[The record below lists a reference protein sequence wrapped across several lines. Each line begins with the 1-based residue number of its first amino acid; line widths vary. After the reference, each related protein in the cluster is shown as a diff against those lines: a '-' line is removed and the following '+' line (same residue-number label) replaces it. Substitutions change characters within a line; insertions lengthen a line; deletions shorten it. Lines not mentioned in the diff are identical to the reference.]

1 MDGCRFFCP
10 KVRKWAVKSP
20 LNIRRR
26 IFAVE
31 ELKDITKIK
40 VNRKL
45 QGEERVQDYE
55 KRIGSLDHF
64 MVGGVEV
71 RCIYTDD
78 GPSLNDRLKELIR
91 TR

>member
-1 MDGCRFFCP
+1 M
-10 KVRKWAVKSP
+10 
-20 LNIRRR
+20 
-26 IFAVE
+26 E

-64 MVGGVEV
+64 MVGRVEV
-71 RCIYTDD
+71 RCVYTDD

>member
-1 MDGCRFFCP
+1 M
-10 KVRKWAVKSP
+10 
-20 LNIRRR
+20 
-26 IFAVE
+26 E

-45 QGEERVQDYE
+45 QGEERVRDYE

-64 MVGGVEV
+64 MSGGVEV
-71 RCIYTDD
+71 RCVYADD
-78 GPSLNDRLKELIR
+78 GPTLNDRLRELIR